1 VRARLVPTFAVLY
14 VAGHLARRTSG
25 NAPVVISGTP
35 SIPRESVRLAYM
47 RGRQPSACAVIAGR
61 RILTGMP
68 DLLSQLTDL
77 VAVSRH
83 LGAAGL
89 SGLRAKAALGWSSAS
104 ALPLLLRELKHPGSA
119 VEIPEH
125 PLTPQH
131 LCRLL
136 CDFSV
141 VPIAGRISGWR
152 WVS

>member
-1 VRARLVPTFAVLY
+1 MRARLVPTFAVLY

-104 ALPLLLRELKHPGSA
+104 ALPLLKELKHPASA
-119 VEIPEH
+119 VEIPAN
-125 PLTPQH
+125 P
-131 LCRLL
+131 
-136 CDFSV
+136 
-141 VPIAGRISGWR
+141 
-152 WVS
+152 

>member
-1 VRARLVPTFAVLY
+1 
-14 VAGHLARRTSG
+14 
-25 NAPVVISGTP
+25 
-35 SIPRESVRLAYM
+35 M

-104 ALPLLLRELKHPGSA
+104 ALPLLKELKHPASA
-119 VEIPEH
+119 VEIPAN
-125 PLTPQH
+125 P
-131 LCRLL
+131 
-136 CDFSV
+136 
-141 VPIAGRISGWR
+141 
-152 WVS
+152 